1 MHYGDLTHSTNIL
14 RIIKDTQ
21 PDEIYNLAAQSHVKV
36 SFDTPEYTAQTDAL
50 GPLRILEAVRILGLG
65 NKKDQEPSN
74 LDK

>member
-1 MHYGDLTHSTNIL
+1 MHNGDLTHSTNIL

-21 PDEIYNLAAQSHVKV
+21 PDEIYNLAAQSHVNV
-36 SFDTPEYTAQTDAL
+36 SFDTPEYIAQTDAL

-65 NKKDQEPSN
+65 NKKDQELSN